1 MVALCEAGVPDVLTQ
16 PATIPDLAERTSTDP
31 DVLERL
37 VRYGATR
44 GWVRIDRRGRVRP
57 TKTTQFLRSDHPG
70 GWRSWVDFVGGDEVT
85 AAVASLSASRAVD
98 PFAVANGSAFF
109 EWMADHPDRWMV
121 FDEAMAAG
129 ARLHGLG
136 LAAALDWSSDSKV
149 CDVGGGTG
157 ALSSTLLDLHPHL
170 VATTFDL
177 PSVIARSVE
186 HPRLDAVGGNMF
198 EQVPAG
204 FDTYLLVSVVHD
216 WGDDEARVV
225 LERVRAGCHG
235 ESRIVVVEQARTRMP
250 QPDLGTST
258 DLLMAALTRGGK
270 ERSVDELIELG
281 RSAGLRHVGTHR
293 LPSADLA
300 IVFRA

>member
-1 MVALCEAGVPDVLTQ
+1 MAASEREPVPVVVADVIGAPLLPPAVASAAVNRLRALVGRSHRSLAPPPVQILEAALSLLDHRAMVALCEAGVPDVLAQ

-198 EQVPAG
+198 EGPGWVRH
-204 FDTYLLVSVVHD
+204 VSP
-216 WGDDEARVV
+216 RV
-225 LERVRAGCHG
+225 
-235 ESRIVVVEQARTRMP
+235 
-250 QPDLGTST
+250 
-258 DLLMAALTRGGK
+258 GGP
-270 ERSVDELIELG
+270 RLG
-281 RSAGLRHVGTHR
+281 R
-293 LPSADLA
+293 
-300 IVFRA
+300 